1 MDARDLF
8 ETLVRE
14 NADMLTA
21 FIRATVRDHSLAD
34 DVFQETMLT
43 AWRRLDEYD
52 KQRPFG
58 SWLRGIAARVQ
69 LAVYRKAKRGF
80 ASCDEETLEYLAAR
94 FATLDRQ
101 PGDTFEEK
109 LECLRDCVERLPDE
123 YREPIQ
129 LYYASSGSAGTTADT
144 LGLSV
149 ETIKKRL
156 QRARARLLDCM
167 HRKLAVT

>member
-14 NADMLTA
+14 NADMLIA
-21 FIRATVRDHSLAD
+21 FIRATVRDHALAD
-34 DVFQETMLT
+34 DIFQETLLT
-43 AWRRLDEYD
+43 AWRRLDDYD

-69 LAVYRKAKRGF
+69 LAVYRKTTREF
-80 ASCDEETLEYLAAR
+80 SLCDEESLEYLAAR
-94 FATLDRQ
+94 FATLERQ
-101 PGDTFEEK
+101 PGDTFGEK
-109 LECLRDCVERLPDE
+109 LECLRDCVERLPHE
-123 YREPIQ
+123 YREPIRV
-129 LYYASSGSAGTTADT
+129 YYAGSGSTVATADT

-167 HRKLAVT
+167 NRKLAVT